1 MKLLDEKGLETV
13 WSTCKTKFALSGHT
27 HNYAGSGSPGGSA
40 NSAIGVVDYGQTSK
54 TIQIG
59 YSGTGISGDQIKYIA
74 GYTDGDGNVN
84 AKIKDVSKDA
94 LKKWLGIDSLDN
106 NNIPTKLSQLIN
118 DKGFVTGSV
127 SGNTITINGVSTT
140 WANTW
145 RGIQNNLTSS
155 STSDSLSANQGR
167 ILKGLIDGKANSSH
181 THNWSQISGVPVATT
196 AQSGIMSA
204 ADKAKL
210 DEIAL
215 HVPTLSQAPTS
226 STITFVENGTTKQ
239 FKIGDI
245 CRVADSS
252 SKYGY
257 KFYQLYNIASNR
269 ATWGENGGAGGDYNE
284 TVTVTL
290 TSTVSSSDSKLN
302 GVVVTVKNTM
312 TNETQTQTWN
322 GTPLVFKIPSV
333 NTYTVSA
340 SSVFGYGTPVKL
352 SYTAGVSTS
361 RAVVISYKYIPIGIY
376 IYDTDGNFT
385 KADDWKTANN
395 GKAVGVSVRTENSS
409 FVIAP
414 TYDSETKSWC
424 KYNTTISGIVTSTDS
439 VTAKKDYAGE
449 LNTDKII
456 AQLGIGNAPAAEYC
470 RSLTFKNGKKGYLWS
485 LGEAYDAYS
494 NKESINAAMSKIGG
508 TEIQDDY
515 EYWTSTQYSDNYAW
529 TLLSGS
535 VRGVSSKY
543 KNNTNSVCVV
553 CAF

>member
-13 WSTCKTKFALSGHT
+13 WSTCKIKFALAGHT

-106 NNIPTKLSQLIN
+106 NSIPTKLSQLIN

-181 THNWSQISGVPVATT
+181 THNWSQISNVPVATT

-210 DEIAL
+210 NEIAL

-226 STITFVENGTTKQ
+226 STLTFVENGTTKQ

-290 TSTVSSSDSKLN
+290 TSSVSSSDSKLN

-352 SYTAGVSTS
+352 SYTAGVSTN
-361 RAVVISYKYIPIGIY
+361 RAVVIAYKYVPVGIY

-385 KADDWKTANN
+385 KADDWNTANN
-395 GKAVGVSVRTENSS
+395 GKAVGVSVRTENSV
-409 FVIAP
+409 FVISP
-414 TYDSETKSWC
+414 TDSSETKLWGG
-424 KYNTTISGIVTSTDS
+424 YGTTISGIVTSTDS

-485 LGEAYDAYS
+485 LGEAQDAYN
-494 NKESINAAMSKIGG
+494 NKASINAAMSKIGG
-508 TEIQDDY
+508 TEITDDY
-515 EYWTSTQYSDNYAW
+515 DLWTSTQKSSNYAW
-529 TLLSGS
+529 NLNWEYGYANSYNKGNTDY
-535 VRGVSSKY
+535 VRA
-543 KNNTNSVCVV
+543 VCS
-553 CAF
+553 F

>member
-1 MKLLDEKGLETV
+1 MKLLDEKGLKTV
-13 WSTCKTKFALSGHT
+13 WSTCKTKFALAGHT

-59 YSGTGISGDQIKYIA
+59 YSGNGISGDQIKYIA
-74 GYTDGDGNVN
+74 GYTDGAGNVN

-106 NNIPTKLSQLIN
+106 NSIPTKLSQLIN
-118 DKGFVTGSV
+118 DIGFVTGSV

-181 THNWSQISGVPVATT
+181 THNWSQISNVPVATT
-196 AQSGIMSA
+196 SQSGIMSA

-226 STITFVENGTTKQ
+226 STLTFVENGTTKQ

-290 TSTVSSSDSKLN
+290 KSTLSSSDSKLN
-302 GVVVTVKNTM
+302 GAVVTVKNTM
-312 TNETQTQTWN
+312 SGETQTQTWS

-340 SSVFGYGTPVKL
+340 SSVSGYATPIEL
-352 SYTAGVSTS
+352 SYTAGVGTS
-361 RAVVISYKYIPIGIY
+361 RAVAIAYKYIPVGIY

-385 KADDWKTANN
+385 KADDWNTANN
-395 GKAVGVSVRTENSS
+395 GKAVGVSVCTEKSA

-414 TYDSETKSWC
+414 TYD
-424 KYNTTISGIVTSTDS
+424 NTGRKWSDNGTEISGIVTSNDEQPS
-439 VTAKKDYAGE
+439 KKDYAGE

-456 AQLGIGNAPAAEYC
+456 AQLGRGNAPAAELC
-470 RSLTFKNGKKGYLWS
+470 RNYTFKNGKKGYLWS
-485 LGEAYDAYS
+485 LGEALDAYN
-494 NKESINAAMSKIGG
+494 NKREINRAIRYIGG
-508 TEIQDDY
+508 TEIKNDKD
-515 EYWTSTQYSDNYAW
+515 YWTSTQRNSE
-529 TLLSGS
+529 S
-535 VRGVSSKY
+535 VWNLRWDDGYIGWDY
-543 KNNTNSVCVV
+543 KAFSCYVRVV
-553 CAF
+553 CSF

>member
-13 WSTCKTKFALSGHT
+13 WSTCKIKFALAGHT

-74 GYTDGDGNVN
+74 GYTDGNGNVN

-106 NNIPTKLSQLIN
+106 NSIPTKLSQLIN

-181 THNWSQISGVPVATT
+181 THNWSQISNVPVVTT

-204 ADKAKL
+204 SDKAKL

-226 STITFVENGTTKQ
+226 STLTFVENGTTKQ

-290 TSTVSSSDSKLN
+290 KSTVSSSDSKLN
-302 GVVVTVKNTM
+302 GVIVTVKNTM
-312 TNETQTQTWN
+312 TNETQTQTWT
-322 GTPLVFKIPSV
+322 GTSLVFRIPSV

-361 RAVVISYKYIPIGIY
+361 RAVVIAYKYIPVGIY

-385 KADDWKTANN
+385 KADNWNTANN
-395 GKAVGVSVRTENSS
+395 GKVVGVSVRTENSA

-414 TYDSETKSWC
+414 TYDSETKQWG
-424 KYNTTISGIVTSTDS
+424 KYDTTISGIVTSEDS
-439 VTAKKDYAGE
+439 VTAKKAYAGE

-485 LGEAYDAYS
+485 LGEAQDAY
-494 NKESINAAMSKIGG
+494 NNEKQINAAMRKIGG
-508 TEIQDDY
+508 IEITYD
-515 EYWTSTQYSDNYAW
+515 EHYWTSTQKSDIYAW
-529 TLLSGS
+529 ALSRDFG
-535 VRGVSSKY
+535 GASSFY
-543 KNNTNSVCVV
+543 KGNTASICAV

>member
-74 GYTDGDGNVN
+74 GYTDGGGNVN

-106 NNIPTKLSQLIN
+106 NSIPTKLSQLIN

-140 WANTW
+140 WVNTW

-181 THNWSQISGVPVATT
+181 THNWSQISNVPVATT
-196 AQSGIMSA
+196 AQSGIMSS

-226 STITFVENGTTKQ
+226 STLTFVENGTTKQ

-290 TSTVSSSDSKLN
+290 KSTVSSSDSKLN
-302 GVVVTVKNTM
+302 GVIVTVKNTM

-340 SSVFGYGTPVKL
+340 SSIYGYATPAKL

-361 RAVVISYKYIPIGIY
+361 RAVVMTYKYVPVGIY

-385 KADDWKTANN
+385 KANDWNTANN
-395 GKAVGVSVRTENSS
+395 GKAVGVSVCTENSK

-414 TYDSETKSWC
+414 TYNSEKKEWSKKLTD
-424 KYNTTISGIVTSTDS
+424 ISGIVTTTSSST
-439 VTAKKDYAGE
+439 AMKDYAGE

-456 AQLGIGNAPAAEYC
+456 AQLGIGNAPAEEYC
-470 RSLTFKNGKKGYLWS
+470 RNLTFKNGKKGYLWS
-485 LGEAYDAYS
+485 FGEAEDAYN
-494 NKESINAAMSKIGG
+494 NKEAIDAAMSKIGG
-508 TEIQDDY
+508 TALAEDR
-515 EYWTSTQYSDNYAW
+515 YWTSTQCSTVGAW
-529 TLLSGS
+529 TLNFEYDSADDTYKEDIYF
-535 VRGVSSKY
+535 VRA
-543 KNNTNSVCVV
+543 V

>member
-13 WSTCKTKFALSGHT
+13 WSTCKTKFSLAGHT

-40 NSAIGVVDYGQTSK
+40 NSAIGVVDYGQTNK

-74 GYTDGDGNVN
+74 GYTDGNGNVN

-181 THNWSQISGVPVATT
+181 THNWSQISNVPVATT
-196 AQSGIMSA
+196 SQSGIMSA
-204 ADKAKL
+204 ADKTKL
-210 DEIAL
+210 NEISL

-226 STITFVENGTTKQ
+226 STLTFVENGTTKQ

-290 TSTVSSSDSKLN
+290 TSSVSSSDSKLN

-361 RAVVISYKYIPIGIY
+361 RAVVIAYKYVPIGIY

-385 KADDWKTANN
+385 KADDWNTANN

-414 TYDSETKSWC
+414 TYDTETKQWS

-485 LGEAYDAYS
+485 FGEAQDAYN

-508 TEIQDDY
+508 IEITNDY
-515 EYWTSTQYSDNYAW
+515 CYWTSTQESNKYAW
-529 TLLSGS
+529 SLGFDSF
-535 VRGVSSKY
+535 Y
-543 KNNTNSVCVV
+543 KGNTAEVCVV

>member
-13 WSTCKTKFALSGHT
+13 WSTCKTKFALAGHT

-40 NSAIGVVDYGQTSK
+40 NSAIGVVDYGQNSK

-74 GYTDGDGNVN
+74 GYTNGDGNVN

-106 NNIPTKLSQLIN
+106 NSIPTKLSQLIN

-181 THNWSQISGVPVATT
+181 THNWSQISNVPVATT
-196 AQSGIMSA
+196 AQSGIMSS

-210 DEIAL
+210 NEISL

-226 STITFVENGTTKQ
+226 STLTFVENGTTKQ

-269 ATWGENGGAGGDYNE
+269 ATWGENGGVGGDYNE

-290 TSTVSSSDSKLN
+290 KSTLSSSDSKLN
-302 GVVVTVKNTM
+302 GAVVTVKNTM

-333 NTYTVSA
+333 NTYTVSTSLVTEYVA
-340 SSVFGYGTPVKL
+340 PVEL
-352 SYTAGVSTS
+352 SYTAGVGTS
-361 RAVVISYKYIPIGIY
+361 RAVVMLYKYIPFGVY

-385 KADDWKTANN
+385 KANDWNAANN
-395 GKAVGVSVRTENSS
+395 GKAVGVSLRTENSA

-414 TYDSETKSWC
+414 TYNVEKKQWSKQNE
-424 KYNTTISGIVTSTDS
+424 NISGIVKSTDEQQ
-439 VTAKKDYAGE
+439 AKKDYAGE

-456 AQLGIGNAPAAEYC
+456 AQLGRGNAPAAEYC
-470 RSLTFKNGKKGYLWS
+470 RNYTFKNGKKGYLWS
-485 LGEAYDAYS
+485 LGEAYDAY
-494 NKESINAAMSKIGG
+494 NNYVAINEAMEKIGG
-508 TEIQDDY
+508 TYIPTNSY
-515 EYWTSTQYSDNYAW
+515 HWTSTLFSNFSAWLLKWGYGNVDSQYKDSEYY
-529 TLLSGS
+529 
-535 VRGVSSKY
+535 VRA
-543 KNNTNSVCVV
+543 VCN
-553 CAF
+553 F